1 MSQPLQIA
9 DFNDYANIV
18 EADKEKRRIE
28 LLAADIHELRVL
40 KGQKPLTYL
49 NQDEEMEHMRAM
61 GEENL

>member
-9 DFNDYANIV
+9 DFNDYARIV
-18 EADKEKRRIE
+18 EADAEKRRIE

-49 NQDEEMEHMRAM
+49 AQDEMEHMREM